1 MRLDPN
7 LLIPSLTA
15 AALIVLISFPVH
27 EFAHAWTAWRLGDG
41 TARLFGRLTLNPIAH
56 IDPAGTILLFLSSL
70 VGVGIGWARPTPVN
84 TNNLRGGRGA
94 EGLVAAAGPLSN
106 LVLAAIGAG
115 LLRLLVLLACAGTE
129 IPGFVANTLFI
140 FVQINIALL
149 LFNFVPVPPLDGSKV
164 LFSLMTPRQQW
175 QWRPMLEQYGV
186 LLLIVVAFLPLF
198 GGQTLFGLIF
208 NRVGE
213 PLIDLLVGPV
223 VC

>member
-1 MRLDPN
+1 LSPDV
-7 LLIPSLTA
+7 LIPRLTA

-27 EFAHAWTAWRLGDG
+27 EFAHAWTAWRLGDS
-41 TARLFGRLTLNPIAH
+41 TARLFGRLTLNPIVH

-70 VGVGIGWARPTPVN
+70 LGVGIGWAKPTPVN

-115 LLRLLVLLACAGTE
+115 LLRIAIQLFCAGTE
-129 IPGFVANTLFI
+129 LPDVVLQTLYTFVE
-140 FVQINIALL
+140 INIALL

-164 LFSLMTPRQQW
+164 LFSLMSPRQQW
-175 QWRPMLEQYGV
+175 QWRPMLEQYGL

-208 NRVGE
+208 ERIGS

-223 VC
+223 AC